1 MSLIQRM
8 LDANLVLKRDLD
20 RILSAGDGREPAHV
34 LALRTGLISE
44 DDYVRVLSEATGF
57 PVCDALPEG
66 YRAEPFAAL
75 TAPFLDEHAFF
86 PLALDDRALTIA
98 VFDPFDHV
106 LLNSLKR
113 VYPGTAVERRIAK
126 REWIRAW
133 IAAHFETDRE
143 FGGQGGQG
151 GLAGSEA
158 DGDAGGLDL
167 SAYGQEDLEQL
178 RDLASE
184 APVIKQVNQILT
196 AAVEGLASDIHVE
209 PFEHRVQVRFRLDG
223 VLREHLTLPAHM
235 QQALVT
241 RIKIMAKLD
250 IAERRVPQ
258 DGRIRLKIA
267 GKNIDLRVSTLPT
280 MFGESVVMRILDQSS
295 ISFALGTLGFP
306 PRELGLFEEIIRA
319 PHGIILVTGP
329 TGSGKTTTL
338 YSALNSIYSVEKKI
352 ITIEDPVEY
361 ELDGINQIQV
371 NTKAGLTFSSGL
383 RSIVRQD
390 PDVIL
395 IGEIRDK
402 ETADIAI
409 QSALTGHLVFST
421 LHTND
426 AAGAV
431 ARLMEIGV
439 DDYLLASS
447 VICIMAQRLVRL
459 LCDHC
464 KEPLVPDADLLQR
477 YGFLGNN
484 GTDAGPPSL
493 FLPIGCKLCN
503 QTGYRSR
510 KAIFELMVIT
520 DEIRELILRNKS
532 AQAIRKLALDQG
544 MTLLRQDGEAKVAE
558 GITSQAEVARV
569 CQAS

>member
-1 MSLIQRM
+1 MSKLIRHM
-8 LDANLVLKRDLD
+8 IDAKLVLKRDLD
-20 RILSAGDGREPAHV
+20 RILAAGESREPPHLV
-34 LALRTGLISE
+34 ALRTGLISE
-44 DDYVRVLSEATGF
+44 DDYVRVLSEVTGY
-57 PVCDALPEG
+57 PVCEVLPEG
-66 YRAEPFAAL
+66 YQG
-75 TAPFLDEHAFF
+75 DEFSGISVSFMEEHSFF
-86 PLALDDRALTIA
+86 PLTKDDTGLCVA

-106 LLNSLKR
+106 LLSSLKR
-113 VYPGTAVERRIAK
+113 VYPGTAIVLRIAK
-126 REWIRAW
+126 QERIRGW
-133 IAAHFETDRE
+133 IAAHFESTLDPAEQGRSDSGE
-143 FGGQGGQG
+143 TADVDFG
-151 GLAGSEA
+151 LH
-158 DGDAGGLDL
+158 
-167 SAYGQEDLEQL
+167 GQEDLEQL

-196 AAVEGLASDIHVE
+196 AAVEGLVSDIHVE

-223 VLREHLTLPAHM
+223 VLREHLALPVHM
-235 QQALVT
+235 QQALIT

-258 DGRIRLKIA
+258 DGRIRIKIA
-267 GKNIDLRVSTLPT
+267 GKSIDLRVSTLPT

-295 ISFALGTLGFP
+295 ISFSLDTLGFP
-306 PRELGLFEEIIRA
+306 ARELRLFEEIIRA
-319 PHGIILVTGP
+319 PHGIVLVTGP

-371 NTKAGLTFSSGL
+371 NTKAGLNFASGL

-544 MTLLRQDGEAKVAE
+544 MTLLRQDCWSKVRD
-558 GITSQAEVARV
+558 GRTSVEEVLRV
-569 CQAS
+569 TGQ

>member
-1 MSLIQRM
+1 MSSLIDRM
-8 LDANLVLKRDLD
+8 IEANLVLKRDLD
-20 RILSAGDGREPAHV
+20 RIMAAGEGREAPHL

-44 DDYVRVLSEATGF
+44 EDYIRVLSESTGY
-57 PVCDALPEG
+57 PIRESLPENF
-66 YRAEPFAAL
+66 RSDLFSAL
-75 TAPFLDEHAFF
+75 TPPFLEEHGFF
-86 PLALDDRALTIA
+86 PLELTPQNLRLA

-113 VYPGTAVERRIAK
+113 LYPGRSIELQVCK
-126 REWIRAW
+126 RERIRAW
-133 IAAHFETDRE
+133 ISAHFGLIGEDDGPGAEPTDDAA
-143 FGGQGGQG
+143 Q
-151 GLAGSEA
+151 LGSFQ
-158 DGDAGGLDL
+158 
-167 SAYGQEDLEQL
+167 GQEDLEQL

-184 APVIKQVNQILT
+184 APVIKQVNQFLT
-196 AAVEGLASDIHVE
+196 AAVESRVSDIHVE
-209 PFEHRVQVRFRLDG
+209 PFENRVQVRFRVDG
-223 VLREHLTLPAHM
+223 VLHEHLTLPAHM
-235 QQALVT
+235 QQAMTT
-241 RIKIMAKLD
+241 RIKIMARLD
-250 IAERRVPQ
+250 IAERRIPQ

-295 ISFALGTLGFP
+295 ISFTLDTLGFP
-306 PRELGLFEEIIRA
+306 DRELRLFEEIIRA
-319 PHGIILVTGP
+319 PHGIVLVTGP

-371 NTKAGLTFSSGL
+371 NTKAGLNFASGL

-464 KEPLVPDADLLQR
+464 KQPLDPDPVLLER
-477 YGFLGNN
+477 YGLGADN
-484 GTDAGPPSL
+484 GRPVPETPL
-493 FLPIGCKLCN
+493 FMPGGCKLCN
-503 QTGYRSR
+503 HTGYRAR

-520 DEIRELILRNKS
+520 DEIRELILQNKS
-532 AQAIRKLALDQG
+532 AQAVRKLAMDQG
-544 MTLLRQDGEAKVAE
+544 MTLLRQDGWDKVRA
-558 GITSQAEVARV
+558 GRTSVEEVLRV
-569 CQAS
+569 TGQ